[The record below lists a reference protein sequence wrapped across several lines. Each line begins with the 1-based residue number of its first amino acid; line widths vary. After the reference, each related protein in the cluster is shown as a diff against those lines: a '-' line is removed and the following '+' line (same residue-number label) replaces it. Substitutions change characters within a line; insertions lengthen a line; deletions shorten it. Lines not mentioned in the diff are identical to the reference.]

1 MDNAQK
7 TFNEQKFSFKRYR
20 NVIISIALFLLFVS
34 GLMFAGYRI
43 SGQIQRSQLQID
55 VAGTLSD
62 TVYDML
68 TITQSLQLLS
78 MEKLIPETTEV
89 ETNGDA
95 GGNIEAANDPEY
107 IALQVEKQKLL
118 DEYQKVAKNLLNVLD
133 KGGAYDV
140 VEGFNSVAPLKV
152 GDTRQS
158 LQKVQGIWKDYNS
171 LIDDAVKYSVASN
184 QNMEF
189 ARKVST
195 FASDN
200 QDALYE
206 GIDEIIVGLNEDITE
221 KAALLRW
228 IQISGIALSLLY
240 FLFFVGFFMRRLG
253 KADLA
258 AAVARRENTEIMQT
272 INNGLFLLD
281 KDLNIGSQYSSEL
294 ERLWGKQ
301 NLGGQNMLSVLSDMV
316 ANPEDLE
323 TAGSFVQQLY
333 NPRTKERLIASLNPL
348 IHSPMNV
355 MNESGVKEKRYLD
368 FKFNRVYDN
377 EEIVRVLVSVSD
389 VTNAVLLEE
398 KITKER
404 EQNDLQMEMLTFI
417 LKADP
422 QLLTDFI
429 ENTKKR
435 NNNINEVLKQPVKA
449 QAEFFTKLRTIFRE
463 VHGLKGDASSLN
475 LHGFVS
481 IAENLETSLKEL
493 QNKKMLNGEDFL
505 TLTVSL
511 EELFSLTQTI
521 EDLNKRINHISGQ
534 EGNTGRVGRSIAA
547 SRQAANPEPAKSQ
560 LTKYAEELSQRCGKR
575 VDFSCLGMDN
585 MSINMTI
592 KTQLRE
598 LAVQLL
604 RNAVVHGIENP
615 EIRLNK
621 HKLST
626 GHVRME
632 MKEEGDSIRLI
643 VEDDGAGINTELI
656 RSKLVERGMYSKD
669 EAAKLDTR
677 SLIQKIFIHGFSTME
692 GSNQDAGRGVGMD
705 IISDRIK
712 QMKGRIALATRAD
725 AYTRVTL
732 TVPKR
737 I

>member
-481 IAENLETSLKEL
+481 IAENLETS
-493 QNKKMLNGEDFL
+493 
-505 TLTVSL
+505 
-511 EELFSLTQTI
+511 
-521 EDLNKRINHISGQ
+521 
-534 EGNTGRVGRSIAA
+534 
-547 SRQAANPEPAKSQ
+547 
-560 LTKYAEELSQRCGKR
+560 
-575 VDFSCLGMDN
+575 
-585 MSINMTI
+585 
-592 KTQLRE
+592 
-598 LAVQLL
+598 
-604 RNAVVHGIENP
+604 
-615 EIRLNK
+615 
-621 HKLST
+621 
-626 GHVRME
+626 
-632 MKEEGDSIRLI
+632 
-643 VEDDGAGINTELI
+643 
-656 RSKLVERGMYSKD
+656 
-669 EAAKLDTR
+669 
-677 SLIQKIFIHGFSTME
+677 
-692 GSNQDAGRGVGMD
+692 
-705 IISDRIK
+705 
-712 QMKGRIALATRAD
+712 
-725 AYTRVTL
+725 
-732 TVPKR
+732 
-737 I
+737 